1 MNWILRYRKIVLVF
15 IFLLVSTGIFTY
27 YQLPKRDLPEI
38 NVNIASITTPF
49 PGATPLD
56 VERTI
61 TNPIEDKI
69 KDIEGVDTVE
79 SISTTGFSSVTV
91 TLEGNV
97 NNKVTYSKI
106 RQSISDIAR
115 TFPEEVQDSSV
126 NTDLNM
132 TAVSSYHLKAQNY
145 DTLYKA
151 HDLIINWQK
160 QLSNISGVQSVQVK
174 GLPEEQLL
182 ITLDAEKLNNQS
194 LSPLQIIDSLQKE
207 LSPGAIGTIE
217 EDEKLYQ
224 LRLNKTSDWKEL
236 EDISVGLNPQGESIT
251 LNDIGAIN
259 LTHTEVKDLITYKE
273 QPSLSLTIKAKEGMN
288 ISALQDRID
297 EEIKSLSGNLPDNIT
312 VEQFYSQNTL
322 IEEVFT
328 NLLTSFGISLAAV
341 LLIMMI
347 GLPFSSALLVAI
359 AIPISVLIGLI
370 PLPYVGVDLNQI
382 SIIGII
388 IAIGIL
394 VDDAIVVNDNIQ
406 RRFQLGDSAW
416 KGTIR
421 GIKDVRLSIIT
432 STLMIVFSF
441 FPLTFLSGSN
451 GDFIRALPTTLI
463 ATIVASTI
471 LSLTLIPTVLYIR
484 KKRKDSKA
492 EQSKS
497 GLLGSFFS
505 KLEMIYADKILP
517 KVTKRPII
525 IGFSGLIVC
534 ALLAS
539 LAIKIPFEF
548 FPSADRK
555 EVTISVT
562 APQGTTLNQT
572 RSQLEEME
580 SFIKQNS
587 EVVEETA
594 IFAGSGMPPLF
605 SSTLQQSGENTGQIL
620 IRVNKSQ
627 QSASNFI
634 NNWEEKL
641 RNKFTK
647 SEIFLETITAGPPP
661 SAPIA
666 VNIQGPKL
674 EQLIQTANDLKK
686 ELIKLDSTE
695 LITLNMNNE
704 QPYIEY
710 SLDRAKIAEN
720 NISIDQISSQLQV
733 ANTGIPLRVFDNGV
747 NRYDMKLLLND
758 GDGSGVNL
766 EALRVT
772 GSSTSKG
779 TPRVFTLDELI
790 EQEKS
795 NQLGS
800 IPHMDGERTVTV
812 KGYGEESSNSFQ
824 KEANE
829 VINEFEKTLPAGYSF
844 TNSGELNAQQ
854 EFFIEVSKL
863 FVIVLFLIYLV
874 MAIQFNSLT
883 IPLLITSTV
892 FLAVTGAIIGLFVT
906 NEPLSFL
913 AVLGIV
919 SLSGIVVRNSVI
931 LVDFIEQNHRESQSI
946 HTAVIEAGRSRLR
959 PIILTSLTSIAA
971 LLPIAFS
978 GDVLFRPLAISIV
991 GGLLFSTILTLI
1003 LLPSF
1008 YLILYRIR
1016 RGKIK
1021 TS

>member
-1 MNWILRYRKIVLVF
+1 MLKYRKIVLVF
-15 IFLLVSTGIFTY
+15 VFLLVSTGIFTY
-27 YQLPKRDLPEI
+27 FQLPKRDLPEI
-38 NVNIASITTPF
+38 DVNIASVTTAY

-61 TNPIEDKI
+61 TNPLEDKVKEI
-69 KDIEGVDTVE
+69 DGVDTVE
-79 SISTTGFSSVTV
+79 SISTTGFSTVTV

-97 NNKVTYSKI
+97 NNQVTYSKI
-106 RQSISDIAR
+106 RQSVSDIAR
-115 TFPEEVQDSSV
+115 SFPDEVQDSSV
-126 NTDLNM
+126 NTELSM
-132 TAVSSYHLKAQNY
+132 AAVSSYHLQAQNY
-145 DTLYKA
+145 NTLYNA
-151 HDLIINWQK
+151 HDLVAKWNN
-160 QLSNISGVQSVQVK
+160 QLSNLSGVESVQVK

-182 ITLDAEKLNNQS
+182 IELDADKLNNQS
-194 LSPLQIIDSLQKE
+194 LSSFQVIDSLQQE
-207 LSPGAIGTIE
+207 LSPGAIGNIK
-217 EDEKLYQ
+217 EDETLYQ
-224 LRLNKTSDWKEL
+224 LRLNKTSDWKGL
-236 EDISVGLNPQGESIT
+236 EDIAVGLNPQGETLTLNDVGSIT
-251 LNDIGAIN
+251 L
-259 LTHTEVKDLITYKE
+259 THKEVKDLITYKG

-288 ISALQDRID
+288 ISALQERID
-297 EEIKSLSGNLPDNIT
+297 EEVKHLSEELPDNIT
-312 VEQFYSQNTL
+312 VEGFYSQSTL

-347 GLPFSSALLVAI
+347 GLPFSSALLVAL

-421 GIKDVRLSIIT
+421 GVKDVRISIIT

-463 ATIVASTI
+463 STIVASTV
-471 LSLTLIPTVLYIR
+471 LSLTLIPTVQYIR
-484 KKRKDSKA
+484 RKRKVSKT
-492 EQSKS
+492 QQTNS
-497 GLLGSFFS
+497 GLLGSLFS
-505 KLEMIYADKILP
+505 KLETFYADKLLP
-517 KVTKRPII
+517 KVTKRPFI
-525 IGFSGLIVC
+525 IGISGLIVC
-534 ALLAS
+534 ALFAS

-562 APQGTTLNQT
+562 APQGTTLSQT
-572 RSQLEEME
+572 HNQLEEME
-580 SFIKQNS
+580 SFIRQNS

-594 IFAGSGMPPLF
+594 IFTGSGMPPLF
-605 SSTLQQSGENTGQIL
+605 SSSLQQSGENTGQIL
-620 IRVNKSQ
+620 IRVNKTQ

-641 RNKFTK
+641 RNKFTN
-647 SEIFLETITAGPPP
+647 SEVFLETITAGPPP

-674 EQLIQTANDLKK
+674 DQLLQTANDLKK
-686 ELIKLDSTE
+686 ELNKLGSTE
-695 LITLNMNNE
+695 LITLNMSDE

-710 SLDRAKIAEN
+710 SLNREKIAEN
-720 NISIDQISSQLQV
+720 NISINQISSQLQV

-747 NRYDMKLLLND
+747 DRYDMKLLLND
-758 GDGSGVNL
+758 GNESGVNL
-766 EALRVT
+766 EILRVT
-772 GSSTSKG
+772 GSPSTQSL
-779 TPRVFTLDELI
+779 PSIFTLDELI

-795 NQLGS
+795 NQIGT

-824 KEANE
+824 KDAKEI
-829 VINEFEKTLPAGYSF
+829 INEFEKTLPSGYSF

-892 FLAVTGAIIGLFVT
+892 FLAITGAIIGLFVT
-906 NEPLSFL
+906 KEPLSFL

-991 GGLLFSTILTLI
+991 GGLLFSTVLTLI

-1016 RGKIK
+1016 RGKFK
-1021 TS
+1021 TP